1 MVDGRVNDGE
11 RRQTTKAES
20 CKITQRGGIEDHHRL
35 PPAACLPATAF
46 KVHNMQ
52 SVVTF
57 VLESFV
63 LTFIG

>member
-20 CKITQRGGIEDHHRL
+20 CKKITQRGGIEDHHRL
-35 PPAACLPATAF
+35 PPACLPATAF
-46 KVHNMQ
+46 TVHEMQ

-57 VLESFV
+57 VSENFV